1 MICLEKLL
9 DDAQENQLD
18 SIYMIFILKN
28 IEKGVFYG
36 C

>member
-1 MICLEKLL
+1 MICLKKLL

-18 SIYMIFILKN
+18 SIYMIFILKKYR
-28 IEKGVFYG
+28 EGVFYG